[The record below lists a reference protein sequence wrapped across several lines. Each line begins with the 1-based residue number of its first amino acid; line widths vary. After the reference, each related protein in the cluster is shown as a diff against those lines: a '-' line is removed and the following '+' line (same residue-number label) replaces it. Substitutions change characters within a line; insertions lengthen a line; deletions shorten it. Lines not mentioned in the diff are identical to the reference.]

1 MTSTVVQ
8 RIRIQYAKRGR
19 LRFSSHRDFQR
30 SLERALRRIGAPV
43 AMSSGFSPRP
53 RISYANSAPTGASS
67 EAEYVEI
74 AMTRP
79 VEPEVVRDALN
90 AALPDG
96 LDVVDAVIASTPDF
110 AVRLEASRWRIEF
123 PGLGQETLSSA
134 VEQLLGAPEAM
145 VERTMKSGRRRFDAR
160 SALSHAQVSG
170 EGCAI
175 LTVVVRHGTPSVRP
189 DDVVMALHVTADL
202 VPPEPPRFTRLA
214 QGPLDEQSGAISDP
228 LETDRA
234 AHRPT

>member
-1 MTSTVVQ
+1 M
-8 RIRIQYAKRGR
+8 
-19 LRFSSHRDFQR
+19 
-30 SLERALRRIGAPV
+30 PV

-74 AMTRP
+74 ALTRP
-79 VEPEVVRDALN
+79 VDPEVLR
-90 AALPDG
+90 AALDQALPEG
-96 LDVVDAVIASTPDF
+96 LDVVAAVVVGTPEF
-110 AVRLEASRWRIEF
+110 ATRLEASRWQIEF
-123 PGLGQETLSSA
+123 PGLDVQSLADA
-134 VEQLLGAPEAM
+134 VDRLWAAPEAM

-160 SALSHAQVSG
+160 AALSHAEVTSD
-170 EGCAI
+170 GCAI

-189 DDVVMALHVTADL
+189 DDVVMALHATADL

-228 LETDRA
+228 LEMDRA